1 MLRLTDKPFNPSL
14 HHTNHLECVLHMDL
28 KVVVSH
34 GWRLDIRFNLT
45 RWCSTDRWWSYS
57 QRVRCGS
64 IEQALEQ
71 CKALA
76 LHYEEEMVDYYAMAD
91 LRRAE
96 AELYENIMKRLRPE
110 PECFRI
116 GF

>member
-14 HHTNHLECVLHMDL
+14 HHTNHLECVLHRDL

-71 CKALA
+71 CRAL
-76 LHYEEEMVDYYAMAD
+76 YEEETVDNYAMAD